1 MESNPVFQNV
11 KEKIFSEFSDRFFTF
26 EVKGKTYLINKEMVL
41 WITVDHR
48 YIAVHFEAKR
58 LIINNDNTV
67 YYETEEFGSQ

>member
-1 MESNPVFQNV
+1 
-11 KEKIFSEFSDRFFTF
+11 
-26 EVKGKTYLINKEMVL
+26 VL